1 MGGLASVTQSAT
13 EHMSW
18 HEGRAGREGRAGAP
32 TRRTGGIPGALRGQ
46 HVYEIHDVIPGGR
59 AGRLMRLAF
68 GVLRVRGSKDAHL
81 LSDGQNND
89 DCDVSYLLH
98 VRVPGVHL
106 PHGVG
111 KENRHAGEPMQ
122 LATPP

>member
-1 MGGLASVTQSAT
+1 MGRLADVTQSVT

-18 HEGRAGREGRAGAP
+18 RIGRAGREVHAGI
-32 TRRTGGIPGALRGQ
+32 RVGGILGALGWQ
-46 HVYEIHDVIPGGR
+46 HFYEVHDMIPGGL

-68 GVLRVRGSKDAHL
+68 GLLRVRGSKDAHL

-89 DCDVSYLLH
+89 DCDVSYLLY
-98 VRVPGVHL
+98 VRVPVVHL

-111 KENRHAGEPMQ
+111 EENRHAGEPMQ
-122 LATPP
+122 LAFPP

>member
-1 MGGLASVTQSAT
+1 MGRLADVTQSVT

-18 HEGRAGREGRAGAP
+18 RAGRAGREVHAGI
-32 TRRTGGIPGALRGQ
+32 RVGGILGALEWQ
-46 HVYEIHDVIPGGR
+46 HFYEIHDVIPGGR

-98 VRVPGVHL
+98 VRVPGVNL
-106 PHGVG
+106 LHGVR
-111 KENRHAGEPMQ
+111 EDNRHAGEPMQ
-122 LATPP
+122 LAPPP